1 MKPKYILLFV
11 LCFVSLLALAQNNRQ
26 DSGYIIYTLAKDTT
40 SIAYF
45 RLTGDDFT
53 TTFVDRAYLNVS
65 KLNVTKIKG
74 RFFPNGEL
82 QSMEGYKFQP
92 NVGKDSILL
101 ETFKLYVKDGS
112 SYSEQKSGDRITEEK
127 YAGRVMVSFYP
138 YIYLPVL
145 LANYVPKNVGDS
157 IVGNSFSDPPAKFV
171 IKRLSERKLT
181 AYSRYMGLFTLYL
194 NERGKVASIDAIG
207 SSYNV
212 KATIVPSLNLDSLI
226 LQYINREQQF
236 GPLGFAKERDS
247 VQVAISNTSIKID
260 YSRPSMK
267 GRVIFGDVV
276 PWNRHWRTGANRA
289 TKITINHP
297 LDFNGKMLPAGEY
310 SIFTMPSQA
319 GWAMMFNKEAN
330 IWGTD
335 YNSAHDVLRVPMQ
348 VEQLKEPVE
357 LMTIEV
363 VPTAKGGVINIIWE
377 RTKASAHFTTGH

>member
-1 MKPKYILLFV
+1 MKPRYILLFV

-26 DSGYIIYTLAKDTT
+26 DSGYIIYTFAKDTT

-112 SYSEQKSGDRITEEK
+112 SYSEQKSGEGITEEK
-127 YAGRVMVSFYP
+127 YPGRVMVSFYP

-226 LQYINREQQF
+226 LQYIKREQQF

-267 GRVIFGDVV
+267 GRVIFGEVV

-297 LDFNGKMLPAGEY
+297 LDFNGKMLSAGEY
-310 SIFTMPSQA
+310 SIFTMPSQT
-319 GWAMMFNKEAN
+319 GWTMMFNKEAN

-363 VPTAKGGVINIIWE
+363 VPTAKGGAINVIWE
-377 RTKASAHFTTGH
+377 RTKASAHFTTRQ

>member
-1 MKPKYILLFV
+1 MKPRYILLFV

-65 KLNVTKIKG
+65 KLNVTKLKG

-92 NVGKDSILL
+92 NLGKDSILL
-101 ETFKLYVKDGS
+101 ETFKLYVKNGS
-112 SYSEQKSGDRITEEK
+112 TYIEQKSGERITEEK

-212 KATIVPSLNLDSLI
+212 KATIVPSLNLGSLI
-226 LQYINREQQF
+226 LQYIKREQQF

-247 VQVAISNTSIKID
+247 VQVDISNTIIKIS

-267 GRVIFGDVV
+267 GRVIFGEVV

-319 GWAMMFNKEAN
+319 GWTMMFNKEAN

-363 VPTAKGGVINIIWE
+363 VPTAKGGAINVIWE
-377 RTKASAHFTTGH
+377 RTKASAHFTRRH